1 MITMI
6 MSTIRY
12 RGGDTF
18 LAMLLTKA
26 SEVELMSGVGGG
38 LGKWRNG
45 VLLV

>member
-1 MITMI
+1 MITII

-12 RGGDTF
+12 WGGHF

-26 SEVELMSGVGGG
+26 SEVELMSGGVGN
-38 LGKWRNG
+38 WRNG